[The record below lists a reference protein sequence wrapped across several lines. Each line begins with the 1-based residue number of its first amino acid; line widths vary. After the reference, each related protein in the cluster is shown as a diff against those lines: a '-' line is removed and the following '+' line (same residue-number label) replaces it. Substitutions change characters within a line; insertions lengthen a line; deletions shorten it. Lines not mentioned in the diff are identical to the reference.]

1 MKILVTGASG
11 FVGGNLVRMLVE
23 RGHEVIALV
32 RKSSNRKALEKLGVK
47 FAFGDLSTGD
57 GLNEAVEGVDVVQH
71 LAGTT
76 KALTPEEYHRGNAEG
91 TRLLCAAAARQKKP
105 PRFIYCSSLAAAGPA
120 SPGNPRREDHE
131 PSPISNYGRSKLAGE
146 MAVRQ
151 FAGQLPALI
160 IRPPIVYG
168 PGDLTNLPPLM
179 QMGRFGLYVKP
190 GRKARYFSFIHVD
203 DLCEALISAS
213 ERGKTLS
220 PDDAAQG
227 VYFVADPGEY
237 TWDQF
242 CEAISTAMG
251 KSRPMVLPMPE
262 VLSKVVGIGAELG
275 GRLIGAVPIMNRDK
289 ATEMLCDAW
298 TCNSDRARSEISFT
312 PKFAPVASGLANTME
327 WYRKEGIL

>member
-1 MKILVTGASG
+1 MKFLVTGASG
-11 FVGGNLVRMLVE
+11 FVGGNLARILME
-23 RGHEVIALV
+23 RGHEVTALV
-32 RKSSNRKALEKLGVK
+32 RKSSNRKALEQLGVK
-47 FAFGDLSTGD
+47 FAHGDLHTGD
-57 GLNEAVEGVDVVQH
+57 GLTEAVTNVDVIHH

-120 SPGNPRREDHE
+120 SPGKPRSEENE

-151 FAGQLPALI
+151 FANGLPALI
-160 IRPPIVYG
+160 VRPPIVYG
-168 PGDLTNLPPLM
+168 PGDITNLPPLM

-203 DLCEALISAS
+203 DLCEALISAATQ
-213 ERGKTLS
+213 GKTLS
-220 PDDAAQG
+220 AEDPSQG
-227 VYFVADPGEY
+227 VYFVSDPTEY

-242 CEAISTAMG
+242 CEAISHAMG
-251 KSRPMVLPMPE
+251 KSKPTVLPMPE
-262 VLSKVVGIGAELG
+262 VLSKVVGYGAELG

-298 TCNSDRARSEISFT
+298 TCSAERARNEISFT
-312 PKFAPVASGLANTME
+312 PKFAPVAHGLVSTMA